1 MGSLAACYLVSEK
14 IFTNLAGWLV
24 SNLFSGDL
32 SREARWP
39 VVFEIALSMIKKR
52 RNYGVFGEIL
62 EGSDPWVAIQI
73 PLRIY
78 CVSRHIFSIINFLTY
93 SQRITGSSASLD
105 IKWDFHHI
113 FEFIIKEKPYFSS
126 D

>member
-1 MGSLAACYLVSEK
+1 ME
-14 IFTNLAGWLV
+14 
-24 SNLFSGDL
+24 FSVRFWRVL
-32 SREARWP
+32 
-39 VVFEIALSMIKKR
+39 
-52 RNYGVFGEIL
+52 IL
-62 EGSDPWVAIQI
+62 GLQFRFQ
-73 PLRIY
+73 LRIY
-78 CVSRHIFSIINFLTY
+78 CVSRHIFSIINFLTF